1 MEFLVIL
8 FMGVIIAATNVIL
21 PEPKDNN
28 QLEEAK
34 VVQTKNI
41 ESPVVKV
48 KPEELVK
55 KPELVKEEVK
65 PVPIQ
70 KEEVKPEPIQKE
82 EANWL
87 NIILYII
94 GAIAVIAAGIYFFKR
109 KKITPPVSVA
119 DNIRPKFDEEI
130 IPALSE
136 QKPTQ
141 EETQEEIQ
149 EEIQEEQ
156 QETQEEIQEE
166 QQEIQEEQQE
176 IQEEQHEIQEETQ
189 EEKSPE
195 DNSSDDNN
203 KK

>member
-1 MEFLVIL
+1 MEFLIVLIL
-8 FMGVIIAATNVIL
+8 GFSVATSNVVL
-21 PEPKDNN
+21 PKSKDSN
-28 QLEEAK
+28 QLEEIK
-34 VVQTKNI
+34 VVQTKEKEASI
-41 ESPVVKV
+41 VKTNQ
-48 KPEELVK
+48 EELIK

-65 PVPIQ
+65 SEPIQKEEVKPEPIQ

-94 GAIAVIAAGIYFFKR
+94 GAIAVIAAGMYFFKR

-141 EETQEEIQ
+141 EETQEE
-149 EEIQEEQ
+149 
-156 QETQEEIQEE
+156 
-166 QQEIQEEQQE
+166 
-176 IQEEQHEIQEETQ
+176 
-189 EEKSPE
+189 KSPE